1 MKNSNGWGP
10 EDVERIHRMEILG
23 YPVYWVNSGL
33 YFTCGI
39 LEERILGL
47 FSEELAFANRVEL
60 IRVCNMEREELV
72 EYINSW
78 RK

>member
-1 MKNSNGWGP
+1 
-10 EDVERIHRMEILG
+10 
-23 YPVYWVNSGL
+23 
-33 YFTCGI
+33 
-39 LEERILGL
+39 
-47 FSEELAFANRVEL
+47 LAFANRVEL